1 MRVRGEW
8 LKGLSFSAEDIVT
21 HDGAIYIAKND
32 RPCYDTPPNEN
43 ENYKLIPIEEFI
55 AQQKA

>member
-43 ENYKLIPIEEFI
+43 ENYTFVPIEEFI
-55 AQQKA
+55 AQ